1 MSATAHTPTQR
12 DLIEAVSGED
22 GKNEKSEDSIYER
35 IWMAWG
41 FRKQDYGDRMLIPL
55 SSKMKQGGNPD
66 PRQPLKRGTTDQYR
80 EKLNRWAGGEGAVLG
95 AGGVTAGY
103 EEGKN
108 SAVDAVVA
116 KDGPIDRNV
125 VEQATPIAFDPR
137 IVDIQRRQATILD
150 RISQQ
155 GQAGFAAKYNV
166 VSDRADPIG
175 FLSESGALDLSD
187 EKDSDHT
194 LGTDEK
200 DMKIFVDKTNI
211 SDFTARAEASLG
223 YMDVTQMTMGQRV
236 IAHALAKAQTFFY
249 GDPSVGATNNG
260 VFDPEV
266 SESYAGMAKMAV
278 DGGTNADKSGISMTG
293 DQPVLKDI
301 KSELTKLVQ
310 ETGLTYANAEIAVS
324 PTMYD
329 YIENETNIS
338 TRIDAFDEAVT
349 FGGRAMNIKGNT
361 PLIECPNIR
370 DYPDQSTSNFTPDSR
385 DVFIYDRTTVQF
397 RSLMPLTTVPLAR
410 VGLGNRA
417 ALAEFGTLIDKSQG
431 AHLAYLSNYAQ

>member
-1 MSATAHTPTQR
+1 MSATVHTPTQR

-22 GKNEKSEDSIYER
+22 GKNEKAEESIYER
-35 IWMAWG
+35 IWKTWG
-41 FRKQDYGDRMLIPL
+41 FRKQDYGDRMLIPV
-55 SSKMKQGGNPD
+55 SSKRKQGGNPD
-66 PRQPLKRGTTDQYR
+66 PRQPLKRGTTEQYR
-80 EKLNRWAGGEGAVLG
+80 QKLNQWAGGEGAVLG
-95 AGGVTAGY
+95 AAGVTNNEY
-103 EEGKN
+103 KPGKN
-108 SAVDAVVA
+108 KAVDTVVE
-116 KDGPIDRNV
+116 KDGPIDRDV

-137 IVDIQRRQATILD
+137 IVDIQRRQAVILD
-150 RISQQ
+150 RITQQ
-155 GQAGFAAKYNV
+155 GQAGFTAKYNV
-166 VSDRADPIG
+166 VSDRAAPIG

-187 EKDSDHT
+187 EKNSDHT
-194 LGTDEK
+194 LGTEEK
-200 DMKIFVDKTNI
+200 DMKIFVDKANI

-249 GDPSVGATNNG
+249 GDPSVDATNNG

-266 SESYAGMAKMAV
+266 SESYEGMAKMAETSV
-278 DGGTNADKSGISMTG
+278 DKSAISMTG
-293 DQPVLKDI
+293 DQPVLTDI

-361 PLIECPNIR
+361 PLVECPNIR
-370 DYPDQSTSNFTPDSR
+370 EYPDQSTTNFTPDSR

-417 ALAEFGTLIDKSQG
+417 ALAEFGTLVDKSKG
-431 AHLAYLSNYAQ
+431 NHLAYLSNYAE

>member
-1 MSATAHTPTQR
+1 MSTTARAPTQR

-22 GKNEKSEDSIYER
+22 GKNEKSEESIYER
-35 IWMAWG
+35 IWKAWG

-66 PRQPLKRGTTDQYR
+66 PRQPLKRGTTEQYR
-80 EKLNRWAGGEGAVLG
+80 EKLDRWAGGKGAVLA

-103 EEGKN
+103 EEGENK
-108 SAVDAVVA
+108 ALDDVVA

-137 IVDIQRRQATILD
+137 IVDIQRQQAVILD
-150 RISQQ
+150 RIAQQ
-155 GQAGFAAKYNV
+155 GQAGFTAKYNV
-166 VSDRADPIG
+166 VSDRAAPIG

-194 LGTDEK
+194 LGTEKK
-200 DMKIFVDKTNI
+200 DMKIFVDKANI

-249 GDPSVGATNNG
+249 GDPSVDATNNG

-266 SESYAGMAKMAV
+266 SEAYEGMAKMAE
-278 DGGTNADKSGISMTG
+278 TNVDKSGLSTSG

-370 DYPDQSTSNFTPDSR
+370 DYPDQSTTNFDPDSR

-417 ALAEFGTLIDKSQG
+417 ALAEFGTLVDKSKG
-431 AHLAYLSNYAQ
+431 NHLAYLSSYAQ

>member
-1 MSATAHTPTQR
+1 MSTTARAPTQR

-22 GKNEKSEDSIYER
+22 GKNEKSEESIYER
-35 IWMAWG
+35 IWKAWG

-66 PRQPLKRGTTDQYR
+66 PRQPLKRGTTEQYR
-80 EKLNRWAGGEGAVLG
+80 EKLDRWAGGKGAVLA

-103 EEGKN
+103 EEGENK
-108 SAVDAVVA
+108 ALDDVVA

-137 IVDIQRRQATILD
+137 IVDIQRQQAVILD
-150 RISQQ
+150 RIAQQ
-155 GQAGFAAKYNV
+155 GQAGFTAKYNV
-166 VSDRADPIG
+166 VSDRAAPIG

-194 LGTDEK
+194 LGTEKK
-200 DMKIFVDKTNI
+200 DMKIFVDKANI

-249 GDPSVGATNNG
+249 GDPSVDATNNG

-266 SESYAGMAKMAV
+266 SEAYEGMAKMAE
-278 DGGTNADKSGISMTG
+278 TNVDKSGLSTSG

-370 DYPDQSTSNFTPDSR
+370 DYPDQSTTNFDPDPR

-417 ALAEFGTLIDKSQG
+417 ALAEFGTLVDKSKG
-431 AHLAYLSNYAQ
+431 NHLAYLSSYAQ

>member
-12 DLIEAVSGED
+12 DIIEAVSGED
-22 GKNEKSEDSIYER
+22 GKNEKSEESIYER
-35 IWMAWG
+35 IWKTWG
-41 FRKQDYGDRMLIPL
+41 FRKQDYGDRMLIPV
-55 SSKMKQGGNPD
+55 SSKRKQGGNPD
-66 PRQPLKRGTTDQYR
+66 PRQPLKRGTTEQYR
-80 EKLNRWAGGEGAVLG
+80 QKLNQWAGGEGAVLG
-95 AGGVTAGY
+95 AAGVTNNEY
-103 EEGKN
+103 KPGKN
-108 SAVDAVVA
+108 KAVDTVVE
-116 KDGPIDRNV
+116 KDGPIDRDV

-137 IVDIQRRQATILD
+137 TVDIQRRQAVILD
-150 RISQQ
+150 RITQQ
-155 GQAGFAAKYNV
+155 GQAGFTAKYNV
-166 VSDRADPIG
+166 VSDRAAPIG

-187 EKDSDHT
+187 EKNSDHT
-194 LGTDEK
+194 LETEEK
-200 DMKIFVDKTNI
+200 DMKIFVDKANI

-223 YMDVTQMTMGQRV
+223 YMDVTQMTIGQRV

-249 GDPSVGATNNG
+249 GDPSVDATNNG

-266 SESYAGMAKMAV
+266 SESYEGMAKMAETSV
-278 DGGTNADKSGISMTG
+278 DKSAISMTG
-293 DQPVLKDI
+293 DQPVLTDI

-310 ETGLTYANAEIAVS
+310 ETGLTYANAEIAIS

-361 PLIECPNIR
+361 PLVECPNIR
-370 DYPDQSTSNFTPDSR
+370 EYPDQSTTNFTPDSR

-417 ALAEFGTLIDKSQG
+417 ALAEFGTLVDKSKG
-431 AHLAYLSNYAQ
+431 NHLAYLSNYAE